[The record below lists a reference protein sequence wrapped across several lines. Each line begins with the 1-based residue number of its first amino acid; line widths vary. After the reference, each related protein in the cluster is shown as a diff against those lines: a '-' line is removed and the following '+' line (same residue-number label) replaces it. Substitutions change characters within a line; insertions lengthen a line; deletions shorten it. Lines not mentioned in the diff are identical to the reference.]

1 MPDLRKARP
10 VSGEIMA
17 AAPIRAAPS
26 CPDPCF
32 DFVDAE
38 FETLDAREGKSGATA
53 ERYPA
58 AMRPGQ
64 VSVPGMAVLR
74 PYCSERALP
83 GWARAQ
89 PPFWIAGAAAAA
101 VAFWIS
107 GGHALFRQPSFSP
120 DVTGGHMIV
129 RVDRKAVND
138 GGSTLPMTAL
148 KTDVVSGD
156 GGTTR
161 YNLGTSGSPIGPG
174 EKFAFASRL
183 PVPTNRVK
191 SVSVTFG
198 E

>member
-1 MPDLRKARP
+1 
-10 VSGEIMA
+10 
-17 AAPIRAAPS
+17 
-26 CPDPCF
+26 
-32 DFVDAE
+32 
-38 FETLDAREGKSGATA
+38 
-53 ERYPA
+53 
-58 AMRPGQ
+58 
-64 VSVPGMAVLR
+64 
-74 PYCSERALP
+74 
-83 GWARAQ
+83 
-89 PPFWIAGAAAAA
+89 
-101 VAFWIS
+101 
-107 GGHALFRQPSFSP
+107 
-120 DVTGGHMIV
+120 MIV